1 MSAAT
6 VQTHPVAGM
15 LAQWEQQTGVP
26 AFTSGTIDGQQWE
39 YATSARDCGICG
51 DVIPVGRV
59 SVRAP
64 IVADN
69 SAMGWCH
76 VRCVTWRHERECSYE
91 HRAGHW
97 HAATNRE
104 LRMRGDIG
112 SGTPSP
118 KAAATQLA
126 KVDPV
131 KAPRFSVTVCPE
143 ADRVPGYAGTKGY
156 GKLLPLVDAVGAYV
170 VRQDVARASG
180 APAPAVKP
188 RKRSSAPKV
197 APSTYVT
204 PATPEA
210 ACVEIADAMMRHAWS
225 SYAAWWADVDRM
237 WALVVAAANQER
249 DAARMRAAEL
259 RDTWRHMDGRPAW
272 WTLEPCPV
280 TVPADVVDAAWMD
293 MVREVVPDP
302 LEGLTP
308 AEVRALLWVEVSRG
322 SLSIDDALAR
332 MEGVYALEAAGVPA

>member
-6 VQTHPVAGM
+6 AQTHPVAGM

-26 AFTSGTIDGQQWE
+26 GQVTAGTIDGREWR
-39 YATSARDCGICG
+39 YAAEPRPCGVCG
-51 DVIPVGRV
+51 DVILVGRV
-59 SVRAP
+59 SVHAP

-76 VRCVTWRHERECSYE
+76 VRCVTWRHERGCSSE
-91 HRAGHW
+91 HMAAHW
-97 HAATNRE
+97 HDKTDRALRQRGDLPAHPTPKGAATV
-104 LRMRGDIG
+104 LGKI
-112 SGTPSP
+112 
-118 KAAATQLA
+118 
-126 KVDPV
+126 DPA
-131 KAPRFSVTVCPE
+131 KAPRFTVAVCPE

-197 APSTYVT
+197 APSMYVT
-204 PATPEA
+204 PATPED
-210 ACVEIADAMMRHAWS
+210 ACAEIADAMMRHAWS

-237 WALVVAAANQER
+237 WALVVAAANRER

-259 RDTWRHMDGRPAW
+259 RDTWRHMDGRPSW

-322 SLSIDDALAR
+322 SLSIDDALTR